1 VASQLCDHVTHQL
14 AVHALPIPAAKVPNC
29 VYIHRLLEYRLGY
42 SSSDSSQPRSQHL
55 NPDRYCQ
62 DVCRFRDRRMGKRRT
77 ARLATRTLL
86 TRLPHTQTQ
95 KEYNSKDGKIYW
107 ANTVTKESTWEKP
120 DALKS
125 PFEVSP
131 FSENVGRSTLS

>member
-1 VASQLCDHVTHQL
+1 
-14 AVHALPIPAAKVPNC
+14 
-29 VYIHRLLEYRLGY
+29 
-42 SSSDSSQPRSQHL
+42 
-55 NPDRYCQ
+55 
-62 DVCRFRDRRMGKRRT
+62 MGKRRT
-77 ARLATRTLL
+77 AQLVTRTLL
-86 TRLPHTQTQ
+86 TRLPHTQPQ

-131 FSENVGRSTLS
+131 LPEERGQIDAELSRVWRNPESNRYYQVEAVHYQWKDILCQ